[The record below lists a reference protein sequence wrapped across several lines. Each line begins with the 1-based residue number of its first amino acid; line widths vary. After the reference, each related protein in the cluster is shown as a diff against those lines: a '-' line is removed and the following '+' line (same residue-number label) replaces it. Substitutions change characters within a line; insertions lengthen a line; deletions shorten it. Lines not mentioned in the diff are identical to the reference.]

1 MHPGSCAPPGPTTSD
16 APAVRP
22 SARWYALA
30 GGIAVVGIL
39 GGTIVSRSTV
49 GGTRSAVED
58 FARSPL
64 PAVLPA
70 ELAADR
76 EYVVYYEHP
85 AASSNIDSGV
95 VPASGDLQF
104 GVQVTVTDPAGT
116 LVRLRPY
123 GRASTYDTAGHE
135 GKAVYA
141 FDTAT
146 SGTYQITAGQAE
158 EPSGEDT
165 IAIGPALNGDP
176 AAVVARSVLVGAV
189 SALVALLLAVL
200 VGVRRGASRRTLA
213 AAAASGTGAGGWTHR
228 GRPTT
233 GWEAGRPTAPEPSW
247 DRPRSS
253 AGWGAPQPAVP
264 PPNRALGAGAPASGW
279 EVPQPTAPAPGWP
292 VPQPTIPPPAWAQ
305 APGPSAP
312 GWEIPPPTAP
322 PPAFG
327 GDPSAPGW
335 DLPDATAGT
344 PRPPPGDGLAASG
357 WEHTR
362 PTPPAGSPAPGGAA
376 APGWEHTRPTAPAGS
391 PAPGGVAPAPPRPA
405 APLDAVLPPRW
416 NPQPQP
422 GWDPA
427 WPPGWRPTPP
437 VAAPLP
443 DEEPPPS
450 HWIPMPPPTP
460 PDGPPPG

>member
-1 MHPGSCAPPGPTTSD
+1 MHPGSCAPPGPPTSD

-39 GGTIVSRSTV
+39 GGTIVSRSSV

-104 GVQVTVTDPAGT
+104 GVQVAVTDPAGT
-116 LVRLRPY
+116 LVRLRLY
-123 GRASTYDTAGHE
+123 DRASTYDTAGHE

-158 EPSGEDT
+158 EPSGEDV
-165 IAIGPALNGDP
+165 IAIGPALDGDP

-189 SALVALLLAVL
+189 SALVALLLAVF

-213 AAAASGTGAGGWTHR
+213 AAA
-228 GRPTT
+228 
-233 GWEAGRPTAPEPSW
+233 EPSW
-247 DRPRSS
+247 DRPRPA
-253 AGWGAPQPAVP
+253 AGWGAPQPTVTS
-264 PPNRALGAGAPASGW
+264 PNRALGAGAPAPGW
-279 EVPQPTAPAPGWP
+279 EVPQPTAPAPGWA
-292 VPQPTIPPPAWAQ
+292 VPHHTSPPPAWAP
-305 APGPSAP
+305 APGPPAA
-312 GWEIPPPTAP
+312 GWETPPPTAP

-335 DLPDATAGT
+335 DLPGPAAGT
-344 PRPPPGDGLAASG
+344 PRPPLADGLAPS
-357 WEHTR
+357 
-362 PTPPAGSPAPGGAA
+362 
-376 APGWEHTRPTAPAGS
+376 GWEHTRPTAPAGS
-391 PAPGGVAPAPPRPA
+391 PAPGGVVPAPAWEHTRPTGPAGSPAPGGVVPAPLRPA
-405 APLDAVLPPRW
+405 APVDAVLPPRW

-427 WPPGWRPTPP
+427 WPRGWRPTPP

-443 DEEPPPS
+443 DEEPPPPS
-450 HWIPMPPPTP
+450 RWIPMPPPTP